1 MPNLA
6 QVMKEEISRLARK
19 EVRAAQVVTRK
30 ETARLR
36 KANADLRARV
46 DQLEKNAKQIA
57 KSVEAIPVPEAAVAE
72 PTSKQRISGK
82 GVRSLRKRLKLTRS
96 QFAQLANT
104 SGQTVYNWEKQNGV
118 LTMRSRTR
126 DALLALRGIGIKDVK
141 AQLAAAPAP
150 KATPKKKVAKK
161 KAAKKAPAKK
171 KKKAAP
177 KKKAAAK
184 KKKA

>member
-57 KSVEAIPVPEAAVAE
+57 KSVEAIPVPEAVVAA
-72 PTSKQRISGK
+72 PASKQRISGK
-82 GVRSLRKRLKLTRS
+82 GVRSLRKRLKLTRA

-104 SGQTVYNWEKQNGV
+104 TGQTVYNWEKQNGV
-118 LTMRSRTR
+118 LTMRSRPR

-141 AQLAAAPAP
+141 ARLDSAPAP

-171 KKKAAP
+171 K
-177 KKKAAAK
+177 AAAK
-184 KKKA
+184 KKTKKKA